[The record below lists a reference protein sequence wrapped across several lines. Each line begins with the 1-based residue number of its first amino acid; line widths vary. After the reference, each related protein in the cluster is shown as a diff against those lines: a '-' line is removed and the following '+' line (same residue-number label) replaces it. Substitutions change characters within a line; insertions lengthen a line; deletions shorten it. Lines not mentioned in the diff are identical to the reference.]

1 MIQKIKGTKTKEQ
14 TEIGVLAW
22 VLLNI
27 FSSTCLQERAAR
39 KEEA

>member
-1 MIQKIKGTKTKEQ
+1 MIQKIKGTKTIEQ

-27 FSSTCLQERAAR
+27 FSSTYLQERAAR
-39 KEEA
+39 KKEA